1 MPRLT
6 LKETYNGS
14 EEKSEEKSSE
24 ESEEEVVLRSKA
36 GAGYPPAPAAFPLE
50 SQAPRS

>member
-14 EEKSEEKSSE
+14 EEKSQEKSSE
-24 ESEEEVVLRSKA
+24 ESEEEVVLSSKA
-36 GAGYPPAPAAFPLE
+36 GAGYPPAPAVGPSE
-50 SQAPRS
+50 SQVPLS